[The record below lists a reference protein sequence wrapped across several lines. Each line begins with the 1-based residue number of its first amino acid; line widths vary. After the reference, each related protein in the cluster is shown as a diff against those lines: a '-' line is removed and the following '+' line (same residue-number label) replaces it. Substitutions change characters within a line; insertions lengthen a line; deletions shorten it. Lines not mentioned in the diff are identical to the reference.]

1 MRLIALAVLVC
12 PLLVLAQEENT
23 PLQSAE
29 PKHRFF
35 AGRVTELQADRIVV
49 SRSLSGRE
57 PEHRSFVIR
66 PETKMSKNVKIR
78 VKVTVRYKTFEGSDV
93 ALEIVVRTPPRSHQP
108 FH

>member
-12 PLLVLAQEENT
+12 PLLVFAQEENT
-23 PLQSAE
+23 PLQSTE
-29 PKHRFF
+29 PKHQFF
-35 AGRVTELQADRIVV
+35 AGRVTELRTDRIVV
-49 SRSLSGRE
+49 ARSLAGHE
-57 PEHRSFVIR
+57 PENRTFIIR

-78 VKVTVRYKTFEGSDV
+78 AKVTVRYKTFEGSDV